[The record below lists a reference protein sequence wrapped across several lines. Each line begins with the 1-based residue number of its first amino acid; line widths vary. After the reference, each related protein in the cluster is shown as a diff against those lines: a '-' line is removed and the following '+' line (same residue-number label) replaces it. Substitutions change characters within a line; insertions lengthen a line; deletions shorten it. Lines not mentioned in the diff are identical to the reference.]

1 MSQRYAEVSRAYK
14 EAAMTRLKKFLRSK
28 NMVTIVWFV
37 GIIIVWEIFAFIVQ
51 ETKRTPI
58 SVLPHIWQIVGSFF
72 SDNKVSGQ
80 LTMAQLIGQ
89 SCCETLLRA
98 GIGFLIGTVIGYIL
112 ALLMNL
118 SGVVEKIAFPYL
130 MLIQMIP
137 ILGMAPII
145 LAITG
150 DINTSRI
157 GIAAVSTRS

>member
-1 MSQRYAEVSRAYK
+1 
-14 EAAMTRLKKFLRSK
+14 MTRIKNFLRSRK
-28 NMVTIVWFV
+28 MVTIVWV
-37 GIIIVWEIFAFIVQ
+37 LGILVVWEIFAFIVQ

-58 SVLPHIWQIVGSFF
+58 NVLPHVWQIVGSFF

-80 LTMAQLIGQ
+80 LTMAQLIAQ
-89 SCCETLLRA
+89 SCSETLLRA
-98 GIGFLIGTVIGYIL
+98 VVGFLIGTFVGYIL

-150 DINTSRI
+150 DINKSRI
-157 GIAAVSTRS
+157 MMICDEVMAGWGRTGKMFAFENFG